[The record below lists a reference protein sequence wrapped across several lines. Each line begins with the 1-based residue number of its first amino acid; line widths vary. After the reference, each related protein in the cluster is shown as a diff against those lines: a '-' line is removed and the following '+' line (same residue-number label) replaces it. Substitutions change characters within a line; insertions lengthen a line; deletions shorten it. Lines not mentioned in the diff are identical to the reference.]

1 MLPTKTISG
10 KAPTERGKART
21 KADEAKLSL
30 RLARSACLSSC
41 RNEKGL
47 VLIAALA
54 LIAILALVATI
65 SVTTTY
71 TDIKISSNYK
81 TSVQSFYIAEAGV
94 HRAIGMLNDATTDDW
109 IGNLADTTDA
119 FSGDNS
125 FGNGTYQVE
134 VEVEDDPTPGSVRIN
149 STGSASTSS
158 STVETIVTK
167 QYYDILLNYAMFDC
181 GGLDLKEGET
191 NIISGGDVYVNG
203 TIDLEESGI
212 QQIQGNVYATG
223 DIVIGGTSSITGNA
237 FANGNIDLESSA
249 SLNIDGN
256 ATAGGIVSGPVG
268 WENKVSGSVS
278 DGVSPD
284 PVIDQCSGN
293 NLADIIITS
302 EDIQDFRDNPDT
314 FKITHNYTFNSAHNY
329 TGIVHITGN
338 FKLEENAT
346 FSGNVIFIVDGNV
359 EIKGSLTSSPPGST
373 VTFLVPTGNFK
384 VKDGGTFTI
393 DGTVLVGTVN
403 QDGSGV
409 TGGKIEVK
417 NGSNL
422 TVNGNV
428 IAVNGDIDA
437 SSGGAFTINYQ
448 SPNDSNL
455 IAPNN
460 YTMTQ
465 WRQVGN

>member
-1 MLPTKTISG
+1 MNSKRRSRMLLTKTIS
-10 KAPTERGKART
+10 GKART
-21 KADEAKLSL
+21 KADEAKPSL

-54 LIAILALVATI
+54 LIAILALVATL

-94 HRAIGMLNDATTDDW
+94 HRAIGMLNDATTDW
-109 IGNLADTTDA
+109 IDNIDKADA
-119 FSGDNS
+119 FFGDNS
-125 FGNGTYQVE
+125 LGNGTYVVKVFE
-134 VEVEDDPTPGSVRIN
+134 NDPVSGSVRIN
-149 STGSASTSS
+149 STGNVTGSS
-158 STVETIVTK
+158 STVEVIVTK
-167 QYYDILLNYAMFDC
+167 QYYDVFLNYAIFVC
-181 GGLDLKEGET
+181 GNLDLKEGET
-191 NIISGGDVYVNG
+191 NIISGGDVFVNG
-203 TIDLEESGI
+203 DLVLEASGTH
-212 QQIQGNVYATG
+212 QIQNGNVYAMG
-223 DIVIGGTSSITGNA
+223 DIKINGSSSITGGNA
-237 FANGNIDLESSA
+237 FANGDIDVLSSA
-249 SLNIDGN
+249 SPNIGGN
-256 ATAGGIVSGPVG
+256 ATTGTGGVVSDWDEVSGNVY
-268 WENKVSGSVS
+268 E
-278 DGVSPD
+278 GVSPD
-284 PVIDQCSGN
+284 PVINLCSGT

-302 EDIQDFRDNPDT
+302 EDIQNLRDNATTTINDDY
-314 FKITHNYTFNSAHNY
+314 KFNSAHNY
-329 TGIVHITGN
+329 TGIVHITDN
-338 FKLEENAT
+338 FKLKEDAT

-373 VTFLVPTGNFK
+373 VTFLVPNRNFK
-384 VKDGGTFTI
+384 VKGGGTFTI
-393 DGTVLVGTVN
+393 DGTVIVGTVN

-417 NGSNL
+417 DGSNL
-422 TVNGNV
+422 IVNGNV

-465 WRQVGN
+465 WREVSN